1 MAVGKDS
8 VKVFIDT
15 ASLSGLNQVRLGFLE
30 SGNPKKFAAM
40 LQLATLNAARTMVKP
55 VKAKAPS
62 RTGRLKGAVAARKG
76 RFNKPSAVVGV
87 KAGAS
92 RGDSKGAWY
101 RWFVISGH
109 KVKGSQ
115 ASIGRASNPVM
126 SWSEV
131 AAGVSYAE
139 RKAKAGSSGKGRVPA
154 NNFVV
159 EATQNSS
166 VQDKATSTITNTV
179 VAYLEG
185 KIKYRKGRG

>member
-1 MAVGKDS
+1 
-8 VKVFIDT
+8 
-15 ASLSGLNQVRLGFLE
+15 
-30 SGNPKKFAAM
+30 
-40 LQLATLNAARTMVKP
+40 
-55 VKAKAPS
+55 
-62 RTGRLKGAVAARKG
+62 
-76 RFNKPSAVVGV
+76 
-87 KAGAS
+87 
-92 RGDSKGAWY
+92 
-101 RWFVISGH
+101 
-109 KVKGSQ
+109 
-115 ASIGRASNPVM
+115 M

>member
-8 VKVFIDT
+8 VKIYVDSK
-15 ASLSGLNQVRLGFLE
+15 SLTGLNQVRLGFLE
-30 SGNPKKFAAM
+30 SSDPRKFNAM

-62 RTGRLKGAVAARKG
+62 RTGRLKAAVAARKG

-92 RGDSKGAWY
+92 RGDGKGAWY

-109 KVKGSQ
+109 KIKGSQ
-115 ASIGRASNPVM
+115 ANIGRATNPVM
-126 SWSEV
+126 SWNEV

-139 RKAKAGSSGKGRVPA
+139 RKAKASKPSSGRVPA
-154 NNFVV
+154 NDFVV

>member
-8 VKVFIDT
+8 VKVYVDS

-30 SGNPKKFAAM
+30 AGNPKKFNAM

-62 RTGRLKGAVAARKG
+62 RTGRLKSAVAARKG

-139 RKAKAGSSGKGRVPA
+139 RKAKAGARVGGRVPA

-159 EATQNSS
+159 DATQNSS